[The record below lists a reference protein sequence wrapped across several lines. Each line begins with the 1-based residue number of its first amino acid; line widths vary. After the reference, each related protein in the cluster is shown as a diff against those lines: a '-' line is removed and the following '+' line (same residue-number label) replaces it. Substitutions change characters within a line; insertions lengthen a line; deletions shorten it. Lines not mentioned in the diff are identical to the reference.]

1 MRADKGSV
9 EAEVLLNGML
19 AHDRLLDIVE
29 NFILFDESKPG
40 ATRKV
45 VARNHQVLG
54 VNRAVASVVRQEE
67 LKREF
72 PPEKRLQH
80 RVIELPLEK
89 RAIADK
95 ERFLSAAQGDGR
107 ASAPVVHSRRAGE
120 YHRAGASRPRPAG
133 RVLAHA
139 GQRQV
144 LFDGVLRREGA
155 AEGAGQFH
163 LPVDDGPQRSR
174 QPDLQDFR
182 RLRRCRQRNA
192 ARGFGRR
199 SEEF

>member
-1 MRADKGSV
+1 MTGCSTSSRTSSCSTKAS
-9 EAEVLLNGML
+9 A
-19 AHDRLLDIVE
+19 
-29 NFILFDESKPG
+29 G

-54 VNRAVASVVRQEE
+54 VNRAVASVEHQEE

-89 RAIADK
+89 RAIADQK
-95 ERFLSAAQGDGR
+95 RLAIAESEARARAALL
-107 ASAPVVHSRRAGE
+107 HSRRAGE
-120 YHRAGASRPRPAG
+120 HRRAGASRSRAAR

-144 LFDGVLRREGA
+144 LLHGLLRREGA
-155 AEGAGQFH
+155 
-163 LPVDDGPQRSR
+163 PQ
-174 QPDLQDFR
+174 
-182 RLRRCRQRNA
+182 
-192 ARGFGRR
+192 GRR
-199 SEEF
+199 AISPSC